1 MRALYNE
8 KRSSRRG
15 GTDATPVSAT
25 APVEDDAREFA
36 SRTVELVEVVAPPAA
51 GVLAV
56 GELFEACETG
66 AVNETTLLFGRG
78 ARTPSEGR

>member
-8 KRSSRRG
+8 KRPSRRG